1 MKNLIET
8 AKATKVP
15 EKYELR
21 ASDLDTL
28 YREAHG
34 DVFRMISWAFKI
46 GFHQG
51 QKAKG
56 GISMTKEDMIA
67 LGIPKD
73 RMKDFRTRY
82 FADVKKAAQRLNK
95 SSEQSTDDVK
105 KAIAAL
111 VQVIDD
117 PEILHQI
124 LSYVAS
130 LHTGGDR

>member
-1 MKNLIET
+1 
-8 AKATKVP
+8 
-15 EKYELR
+15 
-21 ASDLDTL
+21 
-28 YREAHG
+28 
-34 DVFRMISWAFKI
+34 
-46 GFHQG
+46 
-51 QKAKG
+51 
-56 GISMTKEDMIA
+56 MTKEDMIA

-105 KAIAAL
+105 KAISAL

-117 PEILHQI
+117 SEILHQI

-130 LHTGGDR
+130 LHAGGDR

>member
-1 MKNLIET
+1 
-8 AKATKVP
+8 
-15 EKYELR
+15 
-21 ASDLDTL
+21 
-28 YREAHG
+28 
-34 DVFRMISWAFKI
+34 
-46 GFHQG
+46 
-51 QKAKG
+51 
-56 GISMTKEDMIA
+56 MTKEDMIA

-95 SSEQSTDDVK
+95 SSKQSTDDVK

>member
-1 MKNLIET
+1 
-8 AKATKVP
+8 
-15 EKYELR
+15 
-21 ASDLDTL
+21 
-28 YREAHG
+28 
-34 DVFRMISWAFKI
+34 
-46 GFHQG
+46 
-51 QKAKG
+51 
-56 GISMTKEDMIA
+56 MTKEDMIA
-67 LGIPKD
+67 LSIPKD

>member
-1 MKNLIET
+1 MGVQDWLPSGAE
-8 AKATKVP
+8 
-15 EKYELR
+15 
-21 ASDLDTL
+21 
-28 YREAHG
+28 G
-34 DVFRMISWAFKI
+34 
-46 GFHQG
+46 
-51 QKAKG
+51 KG
-56 GISMTKEDMIA
+56 EISMTKEDMIA

-117 PEILHQI
+117 PETLHLI

-130 LHTGGDR
+130 LHAGGDR

>member
-1 MKNLIET
+1 
-8 AKATKVP
+8 
-15 EKYELR
+15 
-21 ASDLDTL
+21 
-28 YREAHG
+28 
-34 DVFRMISWAFKI
+34 
-46 GFHQG
+46 
-51 QKAKG
+51 
-56 GISMTKEDMIA
+56 MTKEDMIA

-82 FADVKKAAQRLNK
+82 FADAKKAAQRLNK

-117 PEILHQI
+117 PETLHLI

>member
-1 MKNLIET
+1 
-8 AKATKVP
+8 
-15 EKYELR
+15 
-21 ASDLDTL
+21 
-28 YREAHG
+28 
-34 DVFRMISWAFKI
+34 
-46 GFHQG
+46 
-51 QKAKG
+51 
-56 GISMTKEDMIA
+56 MTKEDMIA

-95 SSEQSTDDVK
+95 ASEQSTDDVK

-117 PEILHQI
+117 SKILHQI

-130 LHTGGDR
+130 LHAGGDR